1 MAKPISKDYLVKQ
14 LQNYDSQVI
23 GKKYVLQ
30 EDGKGLFSGDYNDLK
45 NTPSIPNTEDFIT
58 EEEMSNALSG
68 YAKNEDIPDTSN
80 FVEKETGKGLF
91 SGSYNDLTDKPTI
104 PNAYDDTALIEKVEG
119 IEYSLDDKADKT
131 ELHTHANKDVLD
143 GITSDKVTSWD
154 SKATEAFV
162 TNAIAQAQLNGSDVD
177 LSGLATVEQLNEK
190 ADANHKHVI
199 SDITDYEAPDLSGY
213 ALKTEVP
220 DVSNF
225 VEKEEGKGLFSGS
238 YNDLTNKPSIPS
250 VDGLVS
256 EDALN
261 EVLLDYVKTDEL
273 PDSYDDTE
281 LSNRVKT
288 IEDDYDEH
296 VDNTTV
302 HITSTERTNW
312 NDANSKKHE
321 HTNKSV
327 LDGITS
333 ALITAWNNAVTH
345 ISDTVK
351 HITSTERTNWTSAYT
366 HSTSAHAPSNAE
378 ANQNAFS
385 NVVVGSTTIAAD
397 SKTDSLTLVA
407 GSNVTLTPDATNDK
421 ITIAATDTVY
431 THPNSGV
438 TAGEYAQVT
447 VDSQGHVTS
456 GKTMLTQANIKSYVH
471 SAVGASGT
479 AGYVLI
485 ATIKIKANY
494 AGMPLVIELANRGTI
509 SVTPK
514 LYIRF
519 KSADTSDPVIETF
532 GYTDKN
538 PGAYLHKSATSTWD
552 LYVQKSE
559 AWDSIDILR
568 YHRSEYLEAKLD
580 LTWKNVHAT
589 ALPDGATAATHI
601 SPYASASHGTH
612 VPATCTSIT
621 DWNSA
626 TATGWYMAS
635 NATNAP
641 SENAWYFGY
650 VIAHNANYVI
660 QEVYQF
666 TAASDAS
673 IIPKYIRVK
682 QNGTWGAWKNVT
694 VSKAVPSDAK
704 FTDTTYGVATSS
716 TLGLVKSGTDI
727 TVDSSGNVSV
737 NDDSHNHIISNV
749 DGLQT
754 ELDGKAASSHTHD
767 DIYYTE
773 TEVDTKL
780 QSINPAWLTDG
791 YTKSP
796 FYLNTHPENGPVLLP
811 FMNNDLAY
819 LIKRGGSVKFYV
831 DGVEKTL
838 TGFDTVF
845 DGSPSYWVLN
855 PTGMTTLV
863 FELTLHKVFTWSST
877 FYIDSGSNQ
886 WRAQNLKIEVM
897 NTNYTGDTWVQKGA
911 VTNYGRGHWKVG
923 LNHTPVGASNHG
935 GGFNKIRLT
944 ISNFAKTTDFR
955 IAAIGIYNY
964 GSQGLRETFMPRDG
978 GELLGNITPFK
989 TNTYN
994 LGSTDK
1000 VFSNVYAT
1008 NFVGSASKVNGHTV
1022 GVDVPSNAKFTDTV
1036 YTHPT
1041 TSGNKHIPSGGSS
1054 GQILRWSADGTA
1066 VWGNDNNTTYTHP
1079 SYTAKSSG
1087 LYKVTV
1093 DGTGHVSATTAV
1105 AKSDI
1110 TALGIPAQDTVYTL
1124 PTASSTLGGVKTT
1137 STVTSTSG
1145 LTACPIISGVPYYK
1159 DTVYTHPTT
1168 AGNKHIPSGGSS
1180 GQVLTWSS
1188 SGTATW
1194 ANPSASNS
1202 SNVQYLPSTDW
1213 VQLKNSSGS
1222 WVNWMKAGLVTNYL
1236 FNNGLG
1242 GSDIP
1247 LEDGGSDWNY
1257 SSSTSGVYN
1266 MNPDVT
1272 SSDTSIVL
1280 QTSGASQCTT
1290 FGTKNKINLTMY
1302 STLHAEFTWNNTTT
1316 TLEVDLSAI
1325 SGSAYVGV
1333 ALVVGASDTYV
1344 RVFAASAK
1352 SYLKDTII
1360 SQNSVTAANSTARRT
1375 CTVTK
1380 LWLT

>member
-68 YAKNEDIPDTSN
+68 YAK
-80 FVEKETGKGLF
+80 
-91 SGSYNDLTDKPTI
+91 
-104 PNAYDDTALIEKVEG
+104 
-119 IEYSLDDKADKT
+119 
-131 ELHTHANKDVLD
+131 
-143 GITSDKVTSWD
+143 
-154 SKATEAFV
+154 
-162 TNAIAQAQLNGSDVD
+162 
-177 LSGLATVEQLNEK
+177 
-190 ADANHKHVI
+190 
-199 SDITDYEAPDLSGY
+199 
-213 ALKTEVP
+213 
-220 DVSNF
+220 
-225 VEKEEGKGLFSGS
+225 
-238 YNDLTNKPSIPS
+238 
-250 VDGLVS
+250 
-256 EDALN
+256 
-261 EVLLDYVKTDEL
+261 TDEL

-281 LSNRVKT
+281 LSNRIKT
-288 IEDDYDEH
+288 IEDTYDEH
-296 VDNTTV
+296 VGDTTA

-312 NDANSKKHE
+312 NDSNSKKHE
-321 HTNKSV
+321 HSNKSV

-366 HSTSAHAPSNAE
+366 HSTSTHAPSNAE
-378 ANQNAFS
+378 VNQNAFS

-494 AGMPLVIELANRGTI
+494 AGMPLVMELVNRGTT

-559 AWDSIDILR
+559 AWDSINILR

-589 ALPDGATAATHI
+589 ALPDGATAATNI
-601 SPYASASHGTH
+601 SPYASTSHGTH
-612 VPATCTSIT
+612 VPAIE
-621 DWNSA
+621 
-626 TATGWYMAS
+626 TA
-635 NATNAP
+635 NN
-641 SENAWYFGY
+641 
-650 VIAHNANYVI
+650 
-660 QEVYQF
+660 
-666 TAASDAS
+666 
-673 IIPKYIRVK
+673 
-682 QNGTWGAWKNVT
+682 
-694 VSKAVPSDAK
+694 AK
-704 FTDTTYGVATSS
+704 FLRNDNTWQTVTPENIGAAT
-716 TLGLVKSGTDI
+716 
-727 TVDSSGNVSV
+727 
-737 NDDSHNHIISNV
+737 
-749 DGLQT
+749 
-754 ELDGKAASSHTHD
+754 SSHTH
-767 DIYYTE
+767 
-773 TEVDTKL
+773 
-780 QSINPAWLTDG
+780 S
-791 YTKSP
+791 S
-796 FYLNTHPENGPVLLP
+796 
-811 FMNNDLAY
+811 
-819 LIKRGGSVKFYV
+819 YV
-831 DGVEKTL
+831 
-838 TGFDTVF
+838 
-845 DGSPSYWVLN
+845 
-855 PTGMTTLV
+855 
-863 FELTLHKVFTWSST
+863 
-877 FYIDSGSNQ
+877 NQ
-886 WRAQNLKIEVM
+886 NA
-897 NTNYTGDTWVQKGA
+897 
-911 VTNYGRGHWKVG
+911 
-923 LNHTPVGASNHG
+923 
-935 GGFNKIRLT
+935 
-944 ISNFAKTTDFR
+944 
-955 IAAIGIYNY
+955 
-964 GSQGLRETFMPRDG
+964 
-978 GELLGNITPFK
+978 
-989 TNTYN
+989 
-994 LGSTDK
+994 
-1000 VFSNVYAT
+1000 FSNVKVGDTTVAADTTTDTLTLVAGSNVTITPDAT
-1008 NFVGSASKVNGHTV
+1008 NDKITIA
-1022 GVDVPSNAKFTDTV
+1022 ATDTK

-1066 VWGNDNNTTYTHP
+1066 VWGNDNNTTYSNMTGA
-1079 SYTAKSSG
+1079 TSSAAGKAG
-1087 LYKVTV
+1087 LVPAPASGAQGKFLRG
-1093 DGTGHVSATTAV
+1093 DGTWQTPTNTTYSVATASANGLVPMFDAADGTIDSSSADWVLTNNNGSIGWYKLPANAFNNTTYNAATTSANGLMT
-1105 AKSDI
+1105 SDMV
-1110 TALGIPAQDTVYTL
+1110 TKLNGIEAGANKYSL

-1352 SYLKDTII
+1352 SYLKYTII
-1360 SQNSVTAANSTARRT
+1360 SQNSVTATNSTARRT

>member
-1 MAKPISKDYLVKQ
+1 MSKAYFLTD
-14 LQNYDSQVI
+14 
-23 GKKYVLQ
+23 
-30 EDGKGLFSGDYNDLK
+30 EDGNKIYPYGHADAVF
-45 NTPSIPNTEDFIT
+45 
-58 EEEMSNALSG
+58 
-68 YAKNEDIPDTSN
+68 TSDGN
-80 FVEKETGKGLF
+80 KVGEK
-91 SGSYNDLTDKPTI
+91 
-104 PNAYDDTALIEKVEG
+104 
-119 IEYSLDDKADKT
+119 LDDL
-131 ELHTHANKDVLD
+131 ETHIGNNN
-143 GITSDKVTSWD
+143 I
-154 SKATEAFV
+154 
-162 TNAIAQAQLNGSDVD
+162 
-177 LSGLATVEQLNEK
+177 
-190 ADANHKHVI
+190 
-199 SDITDYEAPDLSGY
+199 
-213 ALKTEVP
+213 
-220 DVSNF
+220 
-225 VEKEEGKGLFSGS
+225 
-238 YNDLTNKPSIPS
+238 
-250 VDGLVS
+250 
-256 EDALN
+256 
-261 EVLLDYVKTDEL
+261 
-273 PDSYDDTE
+273 
-281 LSNRVKT
+281 
-288 IEDDYDEH
+288 
-296 VDNTTV
+296 

-321 HTNKSV
+321 HSNKSV

-385 NVVVGSTTIAAD
+385 NIVVGSTTIAAD

-407 GSNVTLTPDATNDK
+407 GSNVTLTTDATNDK
-421 ITIAATDTVY
+421 ITIAATDTKY

-438 TAGEYAQVT
+438 TTGEYAQVT

-456 GKTMLTQANIKSYVH
+456 GKTMLPQANIKSYVH
-471 SAVGASGT
+471 SAVGNSGT

-559 AWDSIDILR
+559 AWDSINILR

-589 ALPDGATAATHI
+589 ALPDGVTAATNI

-612 VPATCTSIT
+612 VPAIETANNAKFLRNDNTWQTVTPANIGA
-621 DWNSA
+621 SA
-626 TATGWYMAS
+626 TG
-635 NATNAP
+635 
-641 SENAWYFGY
+641 
-650 VIAHNANYVI
+650 
-660 QEVYQF
+660 
-666 TAASDAS
+666 
-673 IIPKYIRVK
+673 
-682 QNGTWGAWKNVT
+682 
-694 VSKAVPSDAK
+694 
-704 FTDTTYGVATSS
+704 
-716 TLGLVKSGTDI
+716 
-727 TVDSSGNVSV
+727 
-737 NDDSHNHIISNV
+737 
-749 DGLQT
+749 
-754 ELDGKAASSHTHD
+754 HTHD
-767 DIYYTE
+767 DRYYTE
-773 TEVDTKL
+773 SEVDTKL
-780 QSINPAWLTDG
+780 QSLNPAYLTDG

-796 FYLNTHPENGPVLLP
+796 FYLNTHPENSPVLLP
-811 FMNNDLAY
+811 FINNDLAY
-819 LIKRGGSVKFYV
+819 LTKRGGSVKFYV

-989 TNTYN
+989 TNAYN

-1066 VWGNDNNTTYTHP
+1066 VWGNDNNTTYN
-1079 SYTAKSSG
+1079 A
-1087 LYKVTV
+1087 
-1093 DGTGHVSATTAV
+1093 ATTSANGLMTSAMV
-1105 AKSDI
+1105 TK
-1110 TALGIPAQDTVYTL
+1110 LNGIATGANNYSL
-1124 PTASSTLGGVKTT
+1124 PTASSSTLGGVKTT

-1145 LTACPIISGVPYYK
+1145 LIACPIISGVPYYK

-1188 SGTATW
+1188 SGTAIW
-1194 ANPSASNS
+1194 SNPTSTNS
-1202 SNVQYLPSTDW
+1202 SNIQYLPSTDW

-1222 WVNWMKAGLVTNYL
+1222 WVNWKRGGLNYKYLVQQGVVNTSFCGNLEYEANIISSISGVAKSTYTVSPTITQNGNELVVTATKSAQIGAYGVSVAFANSIDLTNYNKISAV
-1236 FNNGLG
+1236 FTITTTNTHTTVHQSSFVIRDTSTIVPYTPVAYYKMMDNITNYNNGTAVI
-1242 GSDIP
+1242 DI
-1247 LEDGGSDWNY
+1247 
-1257 SSSTSGVYN
+1257 
-1266 MNPDVT
+1266 
-1272 SSDTSIVL
+1272 
-1280 QTSGASQCTT
+1280 
-1290 FGTKNKINLTMY
+1290 
-1302 STLHAEFTWNNTTT
+1302 STLQGLHDVVF
-1316 TLEVDLSAI
+1316 DLTFRPTS
-1325 SGSAYVGV
+1325 
-1333 ALVVGASDTYV
+1333 TEQ
-1344 RVFAASAK
+1344 
-1352 SYLKDTII
+1352 TITFKI
-1360 SQNSVTAANSTARRT
+1360 YDV
-1375 CTVTK
+1375 
-1380 LWLT
+1380 WFE